1 MKARKTRKINT
12 SEYCC
17 TSQFDALSKLYQA
30 EDELIRLR
38 IENQK
43 LYTKLITSNLPL
55 LKELQSRVRN
65 VIHILNSNDMPLSS
79 RHDVSRTQL
88 FSILSLLSQLTNYEQ
103 KNC

>member
-1 MKARKTRKINT
+1 MKARKINN

-17 TSQFDALSKLYQA
+17 TSTSQIFSKLYQA
-30 EDELIRLR
+30 EDEIIRLR

-43 LYTKLITSNLPL
+43 LYNKLISSNLPL
-55 LKELQSRVRN
+55 LQELQSRVRN
-65 VIHILNSNDMPLSS
+65 VIHILNSNDIPLSS

-88 FSILSLLSQLTNYEQ
+88 FSVLSLLSQLTNYEQ

>member
-1 MKARKTRKINT
+1 MKAKKINN

-17 TSQFDALSKLYQA
+17 TTTHDIFSKLNKA
-30 EDELIRLR
+30 EDEIIRLR

-43 LYTKLITSNLPL
+43 LYNKLISSNLPL
-55 LKELQSRVRN
+55 LQELQTKVRN
-65 VIHILNSNDMPLSS
+65 VIHILNSNDIPLSS

-88 FSILSLLSQLTNYEQ
+88 FSILSLISQLTNYEQ